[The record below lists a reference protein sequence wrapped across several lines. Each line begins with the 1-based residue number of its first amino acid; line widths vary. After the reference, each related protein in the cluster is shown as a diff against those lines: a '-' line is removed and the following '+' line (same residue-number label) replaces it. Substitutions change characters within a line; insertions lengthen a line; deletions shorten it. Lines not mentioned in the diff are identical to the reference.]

1 MVLSGAE
8 KGRVERV
15 GAVAPPV
22 ESAVKRQRSQEEEI
36 LRPKKPRTGGGP
48 PKSFSE
54 VAKQAG
60 SITLGVVDNSREDG
74 AISRDEWKIVASAIS
89 AVFMKV
95 VRENPGPPPC
105 WQRRRGF
112 WPRIVRRLT
121 SGCWRRLLKMKI
133 LQINLQHSKAASAN
147 LLIHLEQG
155 GVDVVLIQE
164 PWLSSSGISGIR
176 TKNYLL
182 MAHSGAGK
190 PRSCILIRKELNA
203 FILPHFSNEDI
214 VSISLEN
221 TTGRL
226 WLISAYMAHDDE
238 VEPPPL
244 LLREALAEARRRKV
258 DVIIGT
264 DANSHH
270 TCWGSSD
277 INSRADTS

>member
-1 MVLSGAE
+1 MLG
-8 KGRVERV
+8 GDRPTVEE
-15 GAVAPPV
+15 APV
-22 ESAVKRQRSQEEEI
+22 EMDVESVMSDGGSADDARS
-36 LRPKKPRTGGGP
+36 L
-48 PKSFSE
+48 
-54 VAKQAG
+54 A
-60 SITLGVVDNSREDG
+60 
-74 AISRDEWKIVASAIS
+74 
-89 AVFMKV
+89 
-95 VRENPGPPPC
+95 
-105 WQRRRGF
+105 
-112 WPRIVRRLT
+112 
-121 SGCWRRLLKMKI
+121 GCWRRLLKMKI

-182 MAHSGAGK
+182 MVHSGAGK
-190 PRSCILIRKELNA
+190 PRSCILIRKELKA
-203 FILPHFSNEDI
+203 FILPNFSNEDI
-214 VSISLEN
+214 VSISLES

-244 LLREALAEARRRKV
+244 LLREALAEARRRKI

-264 DANSHH
+264 DTNSYH

-277 INSRADTS
+277 INSRESGG